1 MSQKKKKRLL
11 DVPGLPKPWLA
22 YMHLTKKKTFYHN
35 PKTGQSLWE
44 LPTDVLPRCSSSVCE
59 LGSKLNQVFAVS
71 ADIDE
76 NEEAME
82 WADSTGNSPA
92 EIPPNVDGRT
102 KSVVHQDSREA
113 MEIDFSED
121 VRQMRGVHY
130 DREELTQ
137 GENEA
142 QTFSPDGSSRCCV
155 VIDTC
160 AVIEDP
166 ELIDCCLDREVILA
180 VPYRVFYELDNMRKI
195 TSTSTSTVQL
205 RQRATRIVH
214 MFRNLMSSPFVY
226 WESSSQSFA
235 PVEGFTTSSNE
246 DVNDDFILKCAYRV
260 KRQLDELNDGWETV
274 FVTNDNI
281 LSLKAHA
288 NNVPCFSGKEAKK
301 ILQTPRQKVDQ
312 PNKKNCSTPSSS
324 KERLPPGPRPSP
336 KRKEAASSSLDKV
349 KSKSTIKKKS
359 GKELTSSKPAGNL
372 EGTDSLTKFSKMWTD
387 LISVLTK
394 KSKKNIAKTK
404 KDIDRLRE
412 NVSNYLDHPSEKS
425 LSLLVRMTSWL
436 HLFYFPPARQAP
448 QSIGYEEIMRGGLFQ
463 QISASTSSSERIT
476 QQFRQFQNQFGNEK
490 LGNQT

>member
-1 MSQKKKKRLL
+1 
-11 DVPGLPKPWLA
+11 
-22 YMHLTKKKTFYHN
+22 
-35 PKTGQSLWE
+35 
-44 LPTDVLPRCSSSVCE
+44 
-59 LGSKLNQVFAVS
+59 
-71 ADIDE
+71 
-76 NEEAME
+76 
-82 WADSTGNSPA
+82 
-92 EIPPNVDGRT
+92 
-102 KSVVHQDSREA
+102 
-113 MEIDFSED
+113 
-121 VRQMRGVHY
+121 
-130 DREELTQ
+130 
-137 GENEA
+137 
-142 QTFSPDGSSRCCV
+142 
-155 VIDTC
+155 
-160 AVIEDP
+160 
-166 ELIDCCLDREVILA
+166 
-180 VPYRVFYELDNMRKI
+180 MRKI

-288 NNVPCFSGKEAKK
+288 NNVPCFTGKEAKK
-301 ILQTPRQKVDQ
+301 ILQIPRQKTVQ
-312 PNKKNCSTPSSS
+312 PNKKNSTTPSSS
-324 KERLPPGPRPSP
+324 KERLPPAPRPSP
-336 KRKEAASSSLDKV
+336 KRKEPASSNLDKV

-359 GKELTSSKPAGNL
+359 GKELASSKPGGNP
-372 EGTDSLTKFSKMWTD
+372 EGADSLTKFSKIWTD
-387 LISVLTK
+387 LINVLSK
-394 KSKKNIAKTK
+394 KSKKNNAKTK

-436 HLFYFPPARQAP
+436 HLFYFPPSRQAP

-476 QQFRQFQNQFGNEK
+476 QQFRQFKDQFENER